1 MYTDGRGFWSEDRR
15 ANWRWE
21 MGVSGSITAGGTDSG
36 DIGEDQIMRILK
48 INNFL
53 MLGAS
58 GVSLLLAAVLLGTGQ
73 LPFSG
78 LFLGVSVYSSFSLG

>member
-1 MYTDGRGFWSEDRR
+1 MK
-15 ANWRWE
+15 
-21 MGVSGSITAGGTDSG
+21 
-36 DIGEDQIMRILK
+36 ILK

-58 GVSLLLAAVLLGTGQ
+58 GISLLLAAVLLGTGQ

-78 LFLGVSVYSSFSLG
+78 LFLGVSVLLLFLWLKSKRRLPESVKPGLP

>member
-1 MYTDGRGFWSEDRR
+1 MK
-15 ANWRWE
+15 
-21 MGVSGSITAGGTDSG
+21 
-36 DIGEDQIMRILK
+36 ILK

-58 GVSLLLAAVLLGTGQ
+58 GISLLLAAALLGAGQ

-78 LFLGVSVYSSFSLG
+78 LFLGVSVLFFFLWLKPKRRLPESVKPGLP

>member
-1 MYTDGRGFWSEDRR
+1 
-15 ANWRWE
+15 
-21 MGVSGSITAGGTDSG
+21 
-36 DIGEDQIMRILK
+36 MRILK

-58 GVSLLLAAVLLGTGQ
+58 GVSLLLAAALLGTGQ

-78 LFLGVSVYSSFSLG
+78 LFLGVSVLFFFLWLKPK

>member
-1 MYTDGRGFWSEDRR
+1 
-15 ANWRWE
+15 
-21 MGVSGSITAGGTDSG
+21 
-36 DIGEDQIMRILK
+36 MRMLK

-58 GVSLLLAAVLLGTGQ
+58 GISLLLTAVLLGTGQ

-78 LFLGVSVYSSFSLG
+78 LFLGVSVLLLFLWLKSKRRSPESVKPGSL